1 MNARLGVSGTM
12 DDKMI
17 SKLKTQLLDIRS
29 EILGELEKNKKT
41 SQDEEFTKL
50 VSDVSD
56 DAARS
61 SSRQMLL
68 NLGEQ
73 ERQKLKLVEEALEK
87 IQCGN
92 YGVCSLCEAAIPE
105 ARLQVVPFAQY
116 CVKCLEKLEQEE
128 KVNKRVESFGSESDL
143 LA

>member
-1 MNARLGVSGTM
+1 M
-12 DDKMI
+12 DDNKI
-17 SKLKTQLLDIRS
+17 SELKTQLLNIRS
-29 EILGELEKNKKT
+29 EILGDLEKNKKS

-50 VSDVSD
+50 VSDVAD

-61 SSRQMLL
+61 FSRQMLL

-87 IQCGN
+87 IRQGE

-116 CVKCLEKLEQEE
+116 CVQCLEKLEQEE
-128 KVNKRVESFGSESDL
+128 KLNRRMESLGGDTDL
-143 LA
+143 L

>member
-1 MNARLGVSGTM
+1 M
-12 DDKMI
+12 DDKTI
-17 SKLKTQLLDIRS
+17 ADLKDKLLQIRS
-29 EILGELEKNKKT
+29 EILGDIEKNKKS

-87 IQCGN
+87 IRNGE

-128 KVNKRVESFGSESDL
+128 KMNKRMDTFGDEPDL

>member
-1 MNARLGVSGTM
+1 MDKKKVSE
-12 DDKMI
+12 
-17 SKLKTQLLDIRS
+17 LKSQLIQIRS
-29 EILGELEKNKKT
+29 EILGDLEKNIKS

-87 IQCGN
+87 ITTGE
-92 YGVCSLCEAAIPE
+92 YGVCSECEGKIPE
-105 ARLQVVPFAQY
+105 ARLQVVPFTRY

-128 KVNKRVESFGSESDL
+128 KLNRRMESFGDDPGSIS
-143 LA
+143 